1 MKRGEI
7 YFIKSTHQEEGSEQ
21 RADRPA
27 VIVSNDVGNEHS
39 DIVEVVYLT
48 TKPKADIPTHVIT
61 RGATYPST
69 ILCEQIFTVSKR
81 RIGEKLGE
89 ITDTEREAM
98 DRALAISLGLCD
110 CQASETA
117 VPVLDEEYQKLT
129 IEHAMYNK
137 FTDDL
142 LDILRKGARV

>member
-7 YFIKSTHQEEGSEQ
+7 YFIKSTNQEEDSEQ

-89 ITDTEREAM
+89 ITDSEREAV

-110 CQASETA
+110 CQEAET
-117 VPVLDEEYQKLT
+117 DEHQKLI
-129 IEHAMYNK
+129 IEHAMYKK
-137 FTDDL
+137 FTEDL
-142 LDILRKGARV
+142 LDILRKGVRG